1 MGPWRETRTVP
12 PSSPGWTRTSNPSV
26 NSRMLCQ
33 LSYRGIL
40 QMRLYGSWPAAS
52 SSRSEGA
59 QGVFELLDLRLELF
73 LPIVI
78 WGLPLTLFTAQYRQP
93 QPRFADGT
101 F

>member
-33 LSYRGIL
+33 LSYRGML
-40 QMRLYGSWPAAS
+40 QMRLYVSRPAAS
-52 SSRSEGA
+52 SLRGDGA

-73 LPIVI
+73 LAVVVRR
-78 WGLPLTLFTAQYRQP
+78 LSLAVFAAQYREP
-93 QPRFADGT
+93 QPGFAYGT
-101 F
+101 L